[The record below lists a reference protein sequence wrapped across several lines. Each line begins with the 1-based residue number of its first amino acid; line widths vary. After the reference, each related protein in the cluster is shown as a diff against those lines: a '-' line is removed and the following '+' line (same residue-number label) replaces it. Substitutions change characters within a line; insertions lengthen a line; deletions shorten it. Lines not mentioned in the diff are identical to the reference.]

1 MNKVKSLIAEVLNE
15 TADLLAAGMTPKN
28 STVGITLLGSEHGVA
43 EVVKG
48 AEMAAKNLP
57 TVKVVVIGPA
67 SVQTCLSKIIAE
79 DEEACHKQMSQLLDA
94 GELDAAVTMH
104 YNFPIG
110 TATVGLVQTPARGG
124 KMFIAS
130 TTGTTAT
137 ERVEGMVRNAICG
150 IAAAKAY
157 GITKPTVGIL
167 NVDGARQTERILSEL
182 HDKGYEINFAESKR
196 ADGGIIMRGNDLLI
210 GTPDVMVTD
219 SLTGNLLMKVFSAYT
234 TGGNYEISGYG
245 YGPGIGEG
253 FNSIVNIISRSSGA
267 AVIAGAIEYA
277 SVMAKGQALAIAG
290 QEFAAAKQAGLLE
303 LVKQPNKQAAAVTV
317 EITMPPKK
325 VVDQQI
331 IGIDVLELESAQNLL
346 WQQGIYAETG
356 MGCTGPIILV
366 ALEEQ
371 EKASQLLKQ
380 HKFIM

>member
-15 TADLLAAGMTPKN
+15 TADLLAVGMTSKN
-28 STVGITLLGSEHGVA
+28 TTVGITSLGSEHGIA
-43 EVVKG
+43 EVVRG
-48 AEMAAKNLP
+48 AEMAAENLP

-67 SVQTCLSKIIAE
+67 SIQTSLAKMIAE
-79 DEEACHKQMSQLLDA
+79 DEDACHKQMIHLLDT

-110 TATVGLVQTPARGG
+110 TSTVGLVVTPSLGE

-137 ERVEGMVRNAICG
+137 DRVESMVRNAICG
-150 IAAAKAY
+150 ITAAKAY

-182 HDKGYEINFAESKR
+182 THKGYEINFAESKR
-196 ADGGIIMRGNDLLI
+196 ADGGTIMRGNDLLI

-253 FNSIVNIISRSSGA
+253 FSSIVNIISRSSGA
-267 AVIAGAIEYA
+267 SVIAGAIEYA
-277 SVMAKGQALAIAG
+277 SVMAKGQALAIAN
-290 QEFAAAKQAGLLE
+290 QEFATAKQAGLLE
-303 LVKQPNKQAAAVTV
+303 LVKQPNKQAVATT

-331 IGIDVLELESAQNLL
+331 VGIDVLELDSAQNLL
-346 WQQGIYAETG
+346 WQHGIYAETG
-356 MGCTGPIILV
+356 MGCTGPIILIALDEQDV
-366 ALEEQ
+366 AL
-371 EKASQLLKQ
+371 QLLKQ
-380 HKFIM
+380 YKFIM

>member
-1 MNKVKSLIAEVLNE
+1 MNKVKSLLAEVLNE

-28 STVGITLLGSEHGVA
+28 STVSITLLGSEHGVA
-43 EVVKG
+43 EVVRG

-67 SVQTCLSKIIAE
+67 SAQTSLDKIIAE
-79 DEEACHKQMSQLLDA
+79 DEEACHKQMNHLLDS

-110 TATVGLVQTPARGG
+110 TATVGLAQTPARGG

-182 HDKGYEINFAESKR
+182 HGKGYEINFAESKR

-253 FNSIVNIISRSSGA
+253 FDSIVNIISRSSGA

-277 SVMAKGQALAIAG
+277 SVMAKGKVLAIAG

-303 LVKQPNKQAAAVTV
+303 LVKQPNKQAAATV

>member
-1 MNKVKSLIAEVLNE
+1 MNKVKSLLAEVLNE

-43 EVVKG
+43 EVVRG
-48 AEMAAKNLP
+48 AEMAAKSLP

-67 SVQTCLSKIIAE
+67 SAQTCLDKIIAE
-79 DEEACHKQMSQLLDA
+79 DEEACHKQMTHLLES
-94 GELDAAVTMH
+94 GELDAVVTMH

-110 TATVGLVQTPARGG
+110 TATVGLVLTPARGE

-150 IAAAKAY
+150 ITAAKAY

-167 NVDGARQTERILSEL
+167 NVDGARQTERILREL
-182 HDKGYEINFAESKR
+182 HGKGYEINFAESKR

-277 SVMAKGQALAIAG
+277 SVMAKGQALAIGA
-290 QEFAAAKQAGLLE
+290 QEFASAKQAGLLE
-303 LVKQPNKQAAAVTV
+303 LVKSPSKQTAVAA

-371 EKASQLLKQ
+371 EKAAQLLKQ